1 MMVNLTPIVQ
11 SLPTKPTDSKTGET
25 LLSKGKEKKRQVR
38 HYLKKREGGE
48 WGKARGEEEAVGG
61 ENKKIAV
68 ESFVPR
74 HPFESP
80 SLSSSCHR

>member
-1 MMVNLTPIVQ
+1 MVNPFA
-11 SLPTKPTDSKTGET
+11 TKPTKSVRAET
-25 LLSKGKEKKRQVR
+25 LLSKGKEKKR
-38 HYLKKREGGE
+38 KGGE